1 MGREVAPLLDL
12 VKGVASPYVKFP
24 KVSFHDYG
32 HHHHHHHHRHRHLR
46 RHHHD
51 HDNLPQI
58 WVDNYVFRLH
68 CKLTALI
75 LFLSCTLGEIP
86 QFNVYC
92 DYIFL
97 GLILIKSSLFSV
109 NWDVLGGPY

>member
-75 LFLSCTLGEIP
+75 LFLSCTLGKFLI
-86 QFNVYC
+86 FIIKHVIIIIII
-92 DYIFL
+92 IFL
-97 GLILIKSSLFSV
+97 IIFISS
-109 NWDVLGGPY
+109 